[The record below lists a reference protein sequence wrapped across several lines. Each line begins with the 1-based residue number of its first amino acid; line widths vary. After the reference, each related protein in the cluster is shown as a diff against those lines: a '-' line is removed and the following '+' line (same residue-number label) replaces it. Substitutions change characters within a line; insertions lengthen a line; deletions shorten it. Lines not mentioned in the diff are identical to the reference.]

1 MEVIGL
7 TSSPQN
13 SGSYA
18 LILKETA
25 GERRMSILIGQ
36 ELAQAIA
43 LEIEAIRPP
52 RPITHDLM
60 KSIIES
66 LGANVLDVTITEL
79 REGTFYAVI
88 HIDGTPQEIDS
99 RPSDA
104 IALAI
109 RCGAPIF
116 VFESVLTAARI
127 QNEDED
133 YYDDEDEEFEED
145 QEFVE
150 EERPLTQR
158 EQLLSKLEDA
168 VNKEDYEA
176 AAQIRDEID
185 RLDRT
190 QSKSS

>member
-60 KSIIES
+60 KTIIES

-185 RLDRT
+185 RIDRT

>member
-60 KSIIES
+60 KTIIES

-133 YYDDEDEEFEED
+133 YFDDDEEEFEED

-168 VNKEDYEA
+168 VNKEDYDA

-185 RLDRT
+185 RIDRT